1 MNNLIVNGLKLAAS
15 GALIC
20 GIAAIFLIAD
30 ERGSVSDA
38 DADIVTNVPVKHV
51 AGHDFTE
58 VVAKTGM
65 RPRPYEVN
73 GNEVYFAVG
82 YTDEEPNEIL
92 EAYQKKFVASG
103 INKREFNSIPKAKF
117 DRTMED
123 LVSIKE
129 ARSLEDLEKFDMD
142 EYELDYNLAML
153 NGGVVPISQRPG
165 YVAMGG
171 MVSKEK
177 SEKLDDV
184 FGGWNVAQNPEAEL
198 GGFMDGFRF
207 IDAQKVGEKRTR
219 VTSVWSRD
227 KFDFDKMDDP
237 NQKGVTPVTVTPAC
251 IGCSVGT
258 QMKSLS
264 PSEPYRMSNMYTS
277 QSRADVIAFYDK
289 AMRNRG
295 WEPGDASQ
303 AMGYV
308 KRELGVLEGVDV
320 LNFTKGGMESTITV
334 FPDPSGAKTQVAI
347 VESF

>member
-1 MNNLIVNGLKLAAS
+1 MKSLIVNGAKLGLS

-20 GIAAIFLIAD
+20 GIAAIFLVTDPHGEVTEA
-30 ERGSVSDA
+30 E
-38 DADIVTNVPVKHV
+38 ADIAAKVPVKHV
-51 AGHDFTE
+51 AGHDFAE

-82 YTDEEPNEIL
+82 YTDEEPEEIL
-92 EAYQKKFVASG
+92 QAYQKKFVASG
-103 INKREFNSIPKAKF
+103 INTRVFDRVPDAKF
-117 DRTMED
+117 ERTMQD
-123 LVSIKE
+123 LVDLKE
-129 ARSLEDLEKFDMD
+129 VDSLEDLRKYDMD
-142 EYELDYNLAML
+142 EYERDYNLAML

-177 SEKLDDV
+177 SEKLEDV
-184 FGGWNVAQNPEAEL
+184 FGNWSPEHNPDAKL

-207 IDAQKVGEKRTR
+207 IDAQKVAEKRTR

-237 NQKGVTPVTVTPAC
+237 NKEGVAPVTQTPAC
-251 IGCSVGT
+251 IGCSVGM

-264 PSEPYRMSNMYTS
+264 PSERYRMSNMYTS
-277 QSRADVIAFYDK
+277 KSRADVIAFYDK

-295 WEPGDASQ
+295 WQPTDASE

-308 KRELGVLEGVDV
+308 KRELGVLEGIDV
-320 LNFTKGGMESTITV
+320 LNFTKDGMESTISV
-334 FPDPSGAKTQVAI
+334 FPDPSGYQTQVAV